1 MQLLR
6 DTERPAKAR
15 GPKDETAQIHR
26 IAGWAF
32 WLNLGLAVV
41 KGILAWL
48 SGSLAIA
55 ASAIDSGTD
64 AVASLVIFAGV
75 KLSNVKTRAFPLG
88 LYKLEN
94 VVSVIVSI
102 FIFIAGYEILR
113 HIFSAEAT
121 VPRIT
126 GLHIGLIFAGTVATF
141 LFGQYA
147 IAVGKKTESP
157 TLMAE
162 GRHRQVDVL
171 SSVVVLVAIVLN
183 YFDVRWQFQGM
194 TADRMGA
201 ALIFLFIVRAG
212 WELMFDGMRVL
223 LDASIDPDTLERI
236 RRIIQAEPM
245 VADIHSLV
253 GRNAGRFRFI
263 QATIAMKTADLEK
276 AHRTGERIEHEIRS
290 QIPHVE
296 KVVIHYVPRKSVRF
310 RIAVPVDSTTRKVS
324 RHFGESPFFLFA
336 DVRRKD
342 GVIEEQ
348 RIEANPHCD
357 TETAKGIRVAEWL
370 IQQGIEHAAI
380 VEDVSHKGPG
390 YVLSSAGVTIHFV
403 SAEETD
409 RAMVELL
416 SGLFAK
422 AGENPDKAPADDD
435 RSDAD
440 G

>member
-1 MQLLR
+1 M
-6 DTERPAKAR
+6 RPPQDNDHPLDPT
-15 GPKDETAQIHR
+15 GPIDETARIHR

-32 WLNLGLAVV
+32 WLNLVLAVLKSV
-41 KGILAWL
+41 LAGL

-75 KLSNVKTRAFPLG
+75 KLSSVKTRAFPLG

-113 HIFSAEAT
+113 HIFSASAD

-126 GLHIGLIFAGTVATF
+126 GLYIGLILAGTVATF
-141 LFGQYA
+141 LFGRYA

-157 TLMAE
+157 TLIAE

-171 SSVVVLVAIVLN
+171 SSVVVLVAIVFN
-183 YFDVRWQFQGM
+183 YFDVRWQLWGM
-194 TADRMGA
+194 TVDRIGA

-212 WELMFDGMRVL
+212 WELLFDGMRVL

-236 RRIIQAEPM
+236 RRIIHDESM
-245 VADIHSLV
+245 VADIQSLV

-276 AHRTGERIEHEIRS
+276 AHRVGERIESEIRRR
-290 QIPHVE
+290 IPHVE
-296 KVVIHYVPRKSVRF
+296 KVVIHYVPRKSD
-310 RIAVPVDSTTRKVS
+310 RIRVAFPVDDSAKRVS
-324 RHFGESPFFLFA
+324 RHFGEAPLFLMA

-342 GVIEEQ
+342 R
-348 RIEANPHCD
+348 RIEKQWTVENPHRNVD
-357 TETAKGIRVAEWL
+357 TAKGIRVAEWL
-370 IQQGIEHAAI
+370 IHQKIEHAAI
-380 VEDVSHKGPG
+380 VEDISHKGPG
-390 YVLSSAGVTIHFV
+390 YVLSSAGVAIHFV
-403 SAEETD
+403 SAGKTD
-409 RAMVELL
+409 RAMAELI
-416 SGLFAK
+416 SRLFAK
-422 AGENPDKAPADDD
+422 SGEDPEETPADGD
-435 RSDAD
+435 RGDAH